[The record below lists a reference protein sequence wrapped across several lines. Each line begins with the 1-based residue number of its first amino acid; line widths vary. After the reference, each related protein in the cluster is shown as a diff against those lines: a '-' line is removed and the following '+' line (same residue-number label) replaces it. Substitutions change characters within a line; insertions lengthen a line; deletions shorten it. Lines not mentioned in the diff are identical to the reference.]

1 MSADERWVEVSRS
14 AYPHEAEGLQLLKD
28 VIPDASPYRVWTN
41 FEFMDTNGQWHEVD
55 ALVLGRRRL
64 HLVELKAFTG
74 IITDGD
80 EKNWT
85 MLSMGGR
92 RRTQRSPLLG
102 TRRKAQRLA
111 SRIEQ
116 EARKLATELGL
127 DWGVVRNRLPFI
139 QESVFLHGSPF
150 SSKLTGLAATGLFG
164 PEGKQNETG
173 LPGIAERLLEPPTD
187 RHRIDEERFGARR
200 PFGDR
205 HRRNQR
211 FDGPCRW

>member
-14 AYPHEAEGLQLLKD
+14 AYAHEAEGLQLLRD
-28 VIPDASPYRVWTN
+28 LVPDASPYRVWTN
-41 FEFMDTNGQWHEVD
+41 FDFMDTNGQWHEVD

-74 IITDGD
+74 IVTDGN

-85 MLSMGGR
+85 IVSMGGK
-92 RRTQRSPLLG
+92 RRTQRSPLLL

-116 EARKLATELGL
+116 EARKVATELNL
-127 DWGVVRNRLPFI
+127 DWDAVRNRLPFI

-150 SSKLTGLAATGLFG
+150 S
-164 PEGKQNETG
+164 
-173 LPGIAERLLEPPTD
+173 PP
-187 RHRIDEERFGARR
+187 RSARA
-200 PFGDR
+200 PSVT
-205 HRRNQR
+205 
-211 FDGPCRW
+211 